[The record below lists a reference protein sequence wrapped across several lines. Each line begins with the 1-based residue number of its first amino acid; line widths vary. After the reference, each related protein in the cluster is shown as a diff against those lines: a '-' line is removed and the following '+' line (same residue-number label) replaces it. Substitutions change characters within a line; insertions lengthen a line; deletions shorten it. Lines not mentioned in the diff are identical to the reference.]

1 MQPNRGTADDSEQIL
16 QSWVVTE
23 ALRQLSTEHRAVLR
37 CCLSCGGR
45 YAAAR
50 SVVSPPSPRLDLV
63 TLCRPRTAM
72 RTRSIDAVRVGR
84 LIR

>member
-1 MQPNRGTADDSEQIL
+1 MQPDRGTADDSEQIL

-23 ALRQLSTEHRAVLR
+23 ALRQLSTEHRP
-37 CCLSCGGR
+37 CC
-45 YAAAR
+45 AAACLAAR
-50 SVVSPPSPRLDLV
+50 GTRRKVGRLAAFAALGLAA
-63 TLCRPRTAM
+63 LCRPRTAM